1 MKIKTKLSLNVAVV
15 SIAIVIIVASALIG
29 TRAINGNI
37 NELTQKTTPY
47 QLKAL
52 NQQRELQ
59 AHATNL
65 TTLSSSRTIEEY
77 RNAAVAVSGSLDHVN
92 KASEDLA
99 KLKGDRGAGDKAI
112 SDITKSILEITER
125 KIKAEEAA
133 RAASRSIQ
141 GKLSDS
147 SKRMSE
153 LGASIGNLQQK
164 ASRSMINSVDSMMG
178 TNTQQNNLVVIR
190 DGIKDLNLFI
200 SKIPVT
206 NDKRSVAVL
215 RDSVNKTIGSVIQAL
230 KNLKGVEKTANE
242 MIRKMS
248 SLNER
253 VTASRG
259 IAFLQIKYIGE
270 EDAKQKEII
279 ETRSKEAIYE
289 LSYILPTVEKEIVRA
304 NSTLKANT
312 EEMTGNIESFK
323 NTNQIL
329 SQTSELSLLSSSLV
343 TDINN
348 SVHSGNIKEF
358 NASVSEM
365 GKRFQLANRIGQELN
380 SSLAKGKYANEAKIG
395 SSYAA
400 SIASVKTMFSGAGGV
415 ADRVMAS
422 IKSAAELEKLNA
434 DMRAISRKYL
444 EESNK
449 EVQKAGV
456 NQEDVVTALNKA
468 AKTTVQMVMTVG
480 GIVVIIAI
488 IMGIAISRSITS
500 PLKASIGVIHRIA
513 EGDLTQEM
521 HGFTNDEIGD
531 LVESVNTMRLKM
543 SETVGHSMET
553 SRTLSKGVSHQATAL
568 EETSQS
574 LDEMSSMIKKNAEH
588 TGEAHKL
595 MVEMKET
602 AKKANVSMDE
612 LTRSMGDIATTS
624 EQTQKIIKKI
634 DEIASQTNL
643 LALNAA
649 VEAARAGE
657 AGAGFAVVAEEVRN
671 LALRSAE
678 AAKNTTS
685 LMGEIAKKIVVGEG
699 LVAVTNEEFQQV
711 NSSSNKVVDLME
723 NVAAAS
729 REQSQRIDNINQ
741 SVTEINKVTQQNAVS
756 TQEMAS
762 IMQMYQINGEGIE
775 GGSVAS

>member
-1 MKIKTKLSLNVAVV
+1 MKIKTKLSLNVVVV
-15 SIAIVIIVASALIG
+15 SIAIVIIVVSALIG
-29 TRAINGNI
+29 TRAINRNI

-65 TTLSSSRTIEEY
+65 TKLSASRTLEAY
-77 RNAAVAVSGSLDHVN
+77 RVVSADVSGSLGHVN

-99 KLKGDRGAGDKAI
+99 KLKGDRTTGEKVI
-112 SDITKSILEITER
+112 SDITRSILEITER

-133 RAASRSIQ
+133 RTASGSIQ

-147 SKRMSE
+147 SKKMSE

-164 ASRSMINSVDSMMG
+164 ASRSMITSVDSMVG

-190 DGIKDLNLFI
+190 DGMKDLNFFI
-200 SKIPVT
+200 SKIPAT
-206 NDKRSVAVL
+206 NDKRSVAGL
-215 RDSVNKTIGSVIQAL
+215 RDSVNKTIVTVIQAL

-259 IAFLQIKYIGE
+259 IAFLQLRYIGE
-270 EDAKQKEII
+270 EDAKQKEVI
-279 ETRSKEAIYE
+279 ETRAKEAIYE
-289 LSYILPTVEKEIVRA
+289 LSYILPTIEKEIVQA
-304 NSTLKANT
+304 NSTLKSDT
-312 EEMTGNIESFK
+312 EDMSRNIDSFK
-323 NTNQIL
+323 NTNLLL
-329 SQTSELSLLSSSLV
+329 SQTSELSLLSSSLE

-348 SVHSGNIKEF
+348 SIHANNIKEF
-358 NASVSEM
+358 NTAVSGIE
-365 GKRFQLANRIGQELN
+365 KRFQQAAKIGQALN
-380 SSLAKGKYANEAKIG
+380 GSLEKGKHINEAKIV
-395 SSYAA
+395 SSYVA

-422 IKSAAELEKLNA
+422 IKSASELEKLNA
-434 DMRAISRKYL
+434 DMNAISRKYL
-444 EESNK
+444 EDSNK
-449 EVQKAGV
+449 EVLKAGV
-456 NQEDVVTALNKA
+456 NQEGVVIALNNA

-488 IMGIAISRSITS
+488 IMGIAISRSITT
-500 PLKASIGVIHRIA
+500 PLKASIGVIQRIA
-513 EGDLTQEM
+513 EGDLTQEI
-521 HGFTNDEIGD
+521 HGFANDEIGD
-531 LVESVNTMRLKM
+531 LVESVNAMRLKM

-553 SRTLSKGVSHQATAL
+553 STTLAEGASHQATAL
-568 EETSQS
+568 EETSRS
-574 LDEMSSMIKKNAEH
+574 LDEISSMIKNNADN

-595 MVEMKET
+595 MIEMKEI

-612 LTRSMGDIATTS
+612 LTRSMSDIAVTS
-624 EQTQKIIKKI
+624 EETQKIIKKI

-678 AAKNTTS
+678 AAKNTTD
-685 LMGEIAKKIVVGEG
+685 LMGGIRKKITVGEG
-699 LVAVTNEEFQQV
+699 LVAVTNEEFQRV
-711 NSSSNKVVDLME
+711 TDSSNKVVDLME
-723 NVAAAS
+723 DIAAAS
-729 REQSQRIDNINQ
+729 REQTQRIDNINL
-741 SVTEINKVTQQNAVS
+741 SVTEINKVTQQNAAS

-762 IMQMYQINGEGIE
+762 IMQTYTINGDGFEEGQVP
-775 GGSVAS
+775 S

>member
-1 MKIKTKLSLNVAVV
+1 
-15 SIAIVIIVASALIG
+15 
-29 TRAINGNI
+29 
-37 NELTQKTTPY
+37 
-47 QLKAL
+47 LKAL

>member
-1 MKIKTKLSLNVAVV
+1 MKIKTKLSLNVVVV

-29 TRAINGNI
+29 TKAINRNI

-77 RNAAVAVSGSLDHVN
+77 KTAAVAVSGSLDQVN

-99 KLKGDRGAGDKAI
+99 KLKGERVSGDKAI

-133 RAASRSIQ
+133 TAASRSIQ

-153 LGASIGNLQQK
+153 LGASIGSLQQK
-164 ASRSMINSVDSMMG
+164 ASRSMLTSVDSMMG
-178 TNTQQNNLVVIR
+178 TNTQQSNLVVIR
-190 DGIKDLNLFI
+190 DGIKDLTLFI

-230 KNLKGVEKTANE
+230 KNLKGVEKVANE
-242 MIRKMS
+242 MIQKMS

-270 EDAKQKEII
+270 EDPKQKEII
-279 ETRSKEAIYE
+279 ETRAKEAIYE

-312 EEMTGNIESFK
+312 EEMTGNIDSFK
-323 NTNQIL
+323 GTNQIL

-348 SVHSGNIKEF
+348 SVHSRNIKEF

-380 SSLAKGKYANEAKIG
+380 NSLAKGKYVNEAKIG

-400 SIASVKTMFSGAGGV
+400 SIASVKSMFSGAGGV
-415 ADRVMAS
+415 ADRVTAS
-422 IKSAAELEKLNA
+422 LKSAAELEKLNA
-434 DMRAISRKYL
+434 DMRVLSRKYL

-449 EVQKAGV
+449 EVLNAGV
-456 NQEDVVTALNKA
+456 SQEGVVTALNKA

-480 GIVVIIAI
+480 GVVVIIAI

-513 EGDLTQEM
+513 DGDLTQEM
-521 HGFTNDEIGD
+521 HGFANDEIGD

-543 SETVGHSMET
+543 SETVGHSMDT

-595 MVEMKET
+595 MVEMKDT

-612 LTRSMGDIATTS
+612 LTRSMSDIATTS

-649 VEAARAGE
+649 VEAARAGD

-685 LMGEIAKKIVVGEG
+685 MMGEIAKKIIVGEG
-699 LVAVTNEEFQQV
+699 LVAITNEEFQQV
-711 NSSSNKVVDLME
+711 TISSNKVVDLME

-729 REQSQRIDNINQ
+729 REQSQRIDNINL

-762 IMQMYQINGEGIE
+762 IMQMYRINGEGIE
-775 GGSVAS
+775 EGTAAS

>member
-1 MKIKTKLSLNVAVV
+1 MKIKTKLSLNVVVV
-15 SIAIVIIVASALIG
+15 SIAIVIIVVSALIG
-29 TRAINGNI
+29 TRAINRNI

-65 TTLSSSRTIEEY
+65 TKLSSSRTVEEY
-77 RNAAVAVSGSLDHVN
+77 RSVAADVSGSLGNVN

-99 KLKGDRGAGDKAI
+99 KLKGDRTTGEKVI
-112 SDITKSILEITER
+112 SDITRSILEITER
-125 KIKAEEAA
+125 KIKAEDAA
-133 RAASRSIQ
+133 RSASRSIQ

-164 ASRSMINSVDSMMG
+164 ASRSMITSVDSMVG
-178 TNTQQNNLVVIR
+178 TNTQQNNLVAIR
-190 DGIKDLNLFI
+190 DGMKDLNLFI

-206 NDKRSVAVL
+206 NDKRSVAGL
-215 RDSVNKTIGSVIQAL
+215 RDSVNKTIGVVIQAL
-230 KNLKGVEKTANE
+230 KNLKGVEKIANE

-253 VTASRG
+253 ITASRG
-259 IAFLQIKYIGE
+259 IAFLQLRYIGE
-270 EDAKQKEII
+270 EDAKQKEVI
-279 ETRSKEAIYE
+279 ETRAKEAIYE
-289 LSYILPTVEKEIVRA
+289 LSYILPTIEKEIA
-304 NSTLKANT
+304 QATSTLKSDT
-312 EEMTGNIESFK
+312 EDMSKNIDSFK
-323 NTNQIL
+323 NTNQLL
-329 SQTSELSLLSSSLV
+329 SQTSELSLLSSSLE

-348 SVHSGNIKEF
+348 SIHANNIKEF
-358 NASVSEM
+358 NAAVSGIE
-365 GKRFQLANRIGQELN
+365 KRFQQAARIGQALN
-380 SSLAKGKYANEAKIG
+380 GSLEKGKHVNEAKIV
-395 SSYAA
+395 SSYVA

-434 DMRAISRKYL
+434 DMNAISRKYL

-449 EVQKAGV
+449 EVLKAGV
-456 NQEDVVTALNKA
+456 NQEGVVIALNKA

-480 GIVVIIAI
+480 GVVVIIAI
-488 IMGIAISRSITS
+488 IMGIAISRSITT
-500 PLKASIGVIHRIA
+500 PLKASIGVIQRIA
-513 EGDLTQEM
+513 EGDLTQEI
-521 HGFTNDEIGD
+521 HGFANDEIGD
-531 LVESVNTMRLKM
+531 LVESVNAMRLKM

-553 SRTLSKGVSHQATAL
+553 STTLAEGASHQATAL
-568 EETSQS
+568 EETSRS
-574 LDEMSSMIKKNAEH
+574 LDEISSMIKNNADN

-595 MVEMKET
+595 MIEMKEI
-602 AKKANVSMDE
+602 AKKANISMDE
-612 LTRSMGDIATTS
+612 LTRSMSDIAVTS
-624 EQTQKIIKKI
+624 EETQKIIKKI

-678 AAKNTTS
+678 AAKNTTD
-685 LMGEIAKKIVVGEG
+685 LMGGIRKKITVGEG
-699 LVAVTNEEFQQV
+699 LVAVTNEEFQRV
-711 NSSSNKVVDLME
+711 TNSSNKVVDLME
-723 NVAAAS
+723 DIAAAS
-729 REQSQRIDNINQ
+729 REQTQRIDNINL
-741 SVTEINKVTQQNAVS
+741 SVTEINKVTQQNAAS

-762 IMQMYQINGEGIE
+762 IMQMYTINGEGFEE
-775 GGSVAS
+775 GQVPS

>member
-456 NQEDVVTALNKA
+456 NQEDV
-468 AKTTVQMVMTVG
+468 
-480 GIVVIIAI
+480 
-488 IMGIAISRSITS
+488 S
-500 PLKASIGVIHRIA
+500 PP
-513 EGDLTQEM
+513 
-521 HGFTNDEIGD
+521 
-531 LVESVNTMRLKM
+531 
-543 SETVGHSMET
+543 
-553 SRTLSKGVSHQATAL
+553 
-568 EETSQS
+568 
-574 LDEMSSMIKKNAEH
+574 
-588 TGEAHKL
+588 
-595 MVEMKET
+595 
-602 AKKANVSMDE
+602 
-612 LTRSMGDIATTS
+612 
-624 EQTQKIIKKI
+624 
-634 DEIASQTNL
+634 
-643 LALNAA
+643 
-649 VEAARAGE
+649 
-657 AGAGFAVVAEEVRN
+657 
-671 LALRSAE
+671 
-678 AAKNTTS
+678 
-685 LMGEIAKKIVVGEG
+685 
-699 LVAVTNEEFQQV
+699 
-711 NSSSNKVVDLME
+711 
-723 NVAAAS
+723 
-729 REQSQRIDNINQ
+729 
-741 SVTEINKVTQQNAVS
+741 
-756 TQEMAS
+756 
-762 IMQMYQINGEGIE
+762 
-775 GGSVAS
+775 

>member
-1 MKIKTKLSLNVAVV
+1 
-15 SIAIVIIVASALIG
+15 
-29 TRAINGNI
+29 
-37 NELTQKTTPY
+37 
-47 QLKAL
+47 
-52 NQQRELQ
+52 
-59 AHATNL
+59 
-65 TTLSSSRTIEEY
+65 
-77 RNAAVAVSGSLDHVN
+77 
-92 KASEDLA
+92 
-99 KLKGDRGAGDKAI
+99 
-112 SDITKSILEITER
+112 
-125 KIKAEEAA
+125 
-133 RAASRSIQ
+133 
-141 GKLSDS
+141 
-147 SKRMSE
+147 
-153 LGASIGNLQQK
+153 
-164 ASRSMINSVDSMMG
+164 
-178 TNTQQNNLVVIR
+178 
-190 DGIKDLNLFI
+190 
-200 SKIPVT
+200 
-206 NDKRSVAVL
+206 
-215 RDSVNKTIGSVIQAL
+215 
-230 KNLKGVEKTANE
+230 
-242 MIRKMS
+242 
-248 SLNER
+248 
-253 VTASRG
+253 
-259 IAFLQIKYIGE
+259 
-270 EDAKQKEII
+270 
-279 ETRSKEAIYE
+279 
-289 LSYILPTVEKEIVRA
+289 
-304 NSTLKANT
+304 
-312 EEMTGNIESFK
+312 
-323 NTNQIL
+323 
-329 SQTSELSLLSSSLV
+329 
-343 TDINN
+343 
-348 SVHSGNIKEF
+348 
-358 NASVSEM
+358 
-365 GKRFQLANRIGQELN
+365 
-380 SSLAKGKYANEAKIG
+380 
-395 SSYAA
+395 
-400 SIASVKTMFSGAGGV
+400 
-415 ADRVMAS
+415 
-422 IKSAAELEKLNA
+422 
-434 DMRAISRKYL
+434 
-444 EESNK
+444 
-449 EVQKAGV
+449 
-456 NQEDVVTALNKA
+456 
-468 AKTTVQMVMTVG
+468 MVMTVG